1 MAKQNNRPDT
11 PLAST
16 PPTGEIVSMKGAAMK
31 SMEERRAKVSAEKA
45 LKEAKE
51 KQTNDYMKSSKISE
65 AIKSDP
71 QYFGSANTD

>member
-16 PPTGEIVSMKGAAMK
+16 PPPGEVVSMKGAAMK
-31 SMEERRAKVSAEKA
+31 AMEERRAKVAAERA
-45 LKEAKE
+45 LQQV
-51 KQTNDYMKSSKISE
+51 KQRREDDYKSSKISD